1 MAGFD
6 PIARRTVPAEIRAQ
20 LADAIHT
27 GKLAPGAAL
36 PAERVLCQEFGV
48 ARTSV
53 REAIQGL
60 VIAGFIERRGNRT
73 VVAEHLPDVNFTGDD
88 RKKLVTQLFEV
99 RQVIEPTIAEL
110 AAQRSTDEER
120 ATLSELAAQDPTKLD
135 QFRGID
141 RTFHSTLARACG
153 NPMLY
158 EVHSK
163 ALASLFG
170 SGEFA
175 SLLYAEVNRSEV
187 AAIIAESTAA
197 HRQIADAVARGHGRK
212 ARAAVV
218 AHLDDVERRMVERL
232 L

>member
-1 MAGFD
+1 M
-6 PIARRTVPAEIRAQ
+6 PRRTVATEVRQQ

-27 GKLAPGAAL
+27 GKLAPGTPL
-36 PAERVLCQEFGV
+36 PAERVLCQDFGV

-60 VIAGFIERRGNRT
+60 VSAGYIERRGNRT
-73 VVAEHLPDVNFTGDD
+73 VVAEVLPEVNFAGDD
-88 RKKLVTQLFEV
+88 RKAMVAQLFEV
-99 RQVIEPTIAEL
+99 RQVIEPSLAGLACKRATPEQREELVEL
-110 AAQRSTDEER
+110 AARDPQGLEDFRS
-120 ATLSELAAQDPTKLD
+120 
-135 QFRGID
+135 ID
-141 RTFHSTLARACG
+141 RAFHATLARACG
-153 NPMLY
+153 NPMLA
-158 EVHSK
+158 EVHAK

-187 AAIIAESTAA
+187 AVIITESTAA
-197 HRQIADAVARGHGRK
+197 HRSIADAVTRGHARK
-212 ARAAVV
+212 AETAVV